1 MAPRL
6 AWSEL
11 VPGIVTIIVLATTTV
26 AVLMHS
32 SVGRVSGD
40 TVRLYVVTSSARG
53 VMRGTEVW
61 LSGQKVGVVEDVRFR
76 PVSADTG
83 SRVIIAVDVRERDVE
98 QIRRDSEIR
107 VRAGANLIGPIV
119 VYISA
124 GTPESA
130 PARAGDTLF
139 AARQS
144 DAQDAMQRL
153 GDAAADLGPLMTDAR
168 AVLAHA
174 RNPNGTLGALLRS
187 GGGLGAEMRDM
198 RSQVNGLREQFDGS
212 SASRARL
219 MRSAQGALAQVD
231 SIRLLLRSDQTS
243 LGRFRRDTSL
253 RRTLASVRDEVGR
266 LRARMADDRGTL
278 GRLAA
283 DSAIQ
288 RALASAHSELTLL
301 MEDIRKRPLRYI
313 AF

>member
-1 MAPRL
+1 
-6 AWSEL
+6 
-11 VPGIVTIIVLATTTV
+11 
-26 AVLMHS
+26 
-32 SVGRVSGD
+32 
-40 TVRLYVVTSSARG
+40 
-53 VMRGTEVW
+53 MRGTEVW

-76 PVSADTG
+76 PVSADTA
-83 SRVIIAVDVRERDVE
+83 SRVIMAVDVRESDVE
-98 QIRRDSEIR
+98 KIRHDSDIR

-124 GTPESA
+124 GSPESS

-144 DAQDAMQRL
+144 DMQDAMKRL
-153 GDAAADLGPLMTDAR
+153 GDAAGELGPLMSDAR

-174 RNPNGTLGALLRS
+174 RNPNGTIGAFRRAGIGGEMSALRS
-187 GGGLGAEMRDM
+187 RVTTMR
-198 RSQVNGLREQFDGS
+198 GQFDGS
-212 SASRARL
+212 SAART
-219 MRSAQGALAQVD
+219 QFIGGAKRVLASVD
-231 SIRLLLRSDQTS
+231 SIRLLLRSEQNS
-243 LGRFRRDTSL
+243 LGRFRRDTTL
-253 RRTLASVRDEVGR
+253 RRTLADVRDEVGE
-266 LRARMADDRGTL
+266 LRARMAANSGTM

-288 RALASAHSELTLL
+288 RALASAQTELSLL